1 MQSTLANV
9 KCSQSLC
16 FLCLRGVL
24 DLSPDLDRRLR
35 RKSSC
40 WGPGLRYQI
49 PTVMEEL
56 ERYHIRKTLEH
67 TRWVVAGAKGAA
79 ARLGINRSTLYF
91 RMKKLGIVRSQ
102 RRGSQR
108 SGIKE

>member
-1 MQSTLANV
+1 MILTAGN
-9 KCSQSLC
+9 
-16 FLCLRGVL
+16 
-24 DLSPDLDRRLR
+24 RLR
-35 RKSSC
+35 PPLEGMRQTAEIES
-40 WGPGLRYQI
+40 PER
-49 PTVMEEL
+49 TTMEAL

-79 ARLGINRSTLYF
+79 ARLGIKRSTLYS

-108 SGIKE
+108 SSLKE